1 MNRGFSSKKRRRK
14 AGGRALLLVLLAL
27 FVLAGAVLAL
37 VFGLRG
43 CRRAASKRTL
53 PFGADA
59 NFCYTGDGFL
69 YLSGNVLNYLNLEEE
84 GKNRSFPLDST
95 EFKLAGTEQ
104 LKVVYSASSLQVVE
118 TPFDNVFDGIVKKVD
133 CGNKYVGAF
142 IENEDGTHSLRVFN
156 SAGSQCYR
164 KDFTDRVLLD
174 FGFEGGDS
182 SVLWISELVTTGSA
196 ITTTIT
202 TYDLNRESTTGV
214 ISVQGQVAKKVFVTK
229 KSIFAF
235 CTDSVVRFDR
245 STNDEAY
252 RIQCRGY
259 ECLSASASGGRMY
272 MLLTRSGAE
281 GIPLDVLSMREDT
294 TADENVIAITDIAD
308 TVGCF
313 AFILSQDQTLRCKN
327 ISAPQIKGTALPSL
341 NGSGHPRTVTSTDR
355 APLTSYLRT

>member
-229 KSIFAF
+229 KSIF
-235 CTDSVVRFDR
+235 
-245 STNDEAY
+245 

-313 AFILSQDQTLRCKN
+313 VCGGRAVNVKNNAVTVYTAKGAVAESTAFDGTITGAEKLSENSLLLILGGEVMLFT
-327 ISAPQIKGTALPSL
+327 IK
-341 NGSGHPRTVTSTDR
+341 
-355 APLTSYLRT
+355 